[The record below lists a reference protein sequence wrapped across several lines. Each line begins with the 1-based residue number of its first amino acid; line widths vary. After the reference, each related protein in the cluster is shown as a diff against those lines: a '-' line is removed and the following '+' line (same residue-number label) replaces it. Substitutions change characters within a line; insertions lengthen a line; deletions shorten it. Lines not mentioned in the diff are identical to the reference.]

1 MPIIGL
7 HSFGHEVPDLE
18 VAERYYSQFGLL
30 TSLRDNTLLVSCD
43 GRDQDQIVVTQ
54 AGRNHLSWVGFS
66 VVHGSLDELTRSL
79 EAAGH
84 RQIDGPDVGGEGNWF
99 ADPDGMPVRLSEA
112 PLAKWRDFGRVSW
125 NMNGEAARVDQ
136 SRWLQVRDAQP
147 PRPRRLGHVIK
158 YSQDLDRAEAFY
170 IGALG
175 LKLSESLSTRL
186 SFWNCGPGDHHIFGV
201 SVSSGPGLHHS
212 SFEVA
217 DFDEI
222 ATGAYHMADC
232 GHRDQWG
239 LGRHTFGSNLF
250 VYVKDPWGSW
260 TEYFSDLDQ
269 ITENWQG
276 RRWALG
282 EAASAVWSPPMPKDF
297 HLNTELLV
305 EA

>member
-1 MPIIGL
+1 MSIIGL
-7 HSFGHEVPDLE
+7 HSFGLEVPDPQ
-18 VAERYYSQFGLL
+18 VAEEYYAQFGLETVQRGNAL
-30 TSLRDNTLLVSCD
+30 AVGCD
-43 GRDQDQIVVTQ
+43 GREQDQILVTE
-54 AGRNHLSWVGFS
+54 AGRKRLSWVGFS
-66 VVHGSLDELTRSL
+66 VAAGSLSELTRSV

-84 RQIDGPDVGGEGNWF
+84 RQIDGPQIGGEGNWF
-99 ADPDGMPVRLSEA
+99 EDPDGLPVRLSEA
-112 PLAKWRDFGRVSW
+112 PLAPWRDYSEVTW
-125 NMNGEAARVDQ
+125 NMNGVTSRVDQ
-136 SRWLQVRDAQP
+136 ARWLAVRDAPP

-158 YSQDLDRAEAFY
+158 YSPDLDRAEAFY

-186 SFWNCGPGDHHIFGV
+186 SFWNCGAGDHHIFGA
-201 SVSSGPGLHHS
+201 SASRGPGLHHC

-222 ATGAYHMADC
+222 ATGACHMAEA
-232 GHRDQWG
+232 GHREQWG

-260 TEYFSDLDQ
+260 TEYFSDIDQ
-269 ITENWQG
+269 VTENWQG

-282 EAASAVWSPPMPKDF
+282 EAGSSVWSPPMPKDF
-297 HLNTELLV
+297 HANTEYFV